1 MIHKNLFLLEYMVKN
16 RIERDTERL
25 DAIKNIGGLLS
36 KASISLEDFEETELD
51 YLLKKLV
58 KTKEKPLSNSEL
70 ELIGE
75 IFSFNK

>member
-1 MIHKNLFLLEYMVKN
+1 MILKNLFLLEYMVKN

-25 DAIKNIGGLLS
+25 DTIKNIGGLLS
-36 KASISLEDFEETELD
+36 KASISLEDFKETELD

-58 KTKEKPLSNSEL
+58 KTKEKPLTNSEL